1 MKKDIYIAKHAGFC
15 AGVKRAYILTQ
26 QALEQKNKVAMLGP
40 LVHNPQVVQSLNNQ
54 GVCVIDTVENACNET
69 VVIRS
74 HGVGPLVYELAAKK
88 NIKIIDAT
96 CPFVKN
102 LQEKAKLLQN
112 NDYQVFIVGERN
124 HPEVKA
130 VSKHLQDCVTIV
142 ANASEIEDFSHQ
154 LQKVGVVVQ
163 TTQSR
168 DNLINVL
175 NQLVPQAKEI
185 RVFNTI
191 CTATQLRQESA
202 KDLAGKV
209 DIMLVIGGKNSG
221 NTKRLYE
228 ICLKE
233 NINTFHIEH
242 SGEIDFNWFN
252 KSKKVGIT
260 AGASTPAWIIKE
272 VVDQVSE
279 EINGHIQE
287 TEKMEDMLKKYDET
301 MREFSTGDI
310 IKGTIIQINDDGVL
324 VDVGYKSEGFIPNK
338 ELSVQP
344 VQNVNE
350 LFNIG
355 DEVEVL
361 VLKKENK
368 EGEVLLS
375 KKRVDAQ
382 KIWDELEQAIEDG
395 KIMSAHVLEVVKGG
409 LVADIGVRGFIPAS
423 QISNYYVEDLG
434 EYTDQ
439 KLPVKVLEVNRRRNK
454 VILSHRVILEQELA
468 EKKVKLWEEI
478 EVGQKREGI
487 VRNVTDFGA
496 FIDIGGIEG
505 LLHIS
510 EISWSHIKHPSEVIN
525 KGDKVEVVILEI
537 NKEKQKISLGL
548 KQVKGDPWDN
558 ITVKYAV
565 GEVAEGTITKILAFG
580 AFVKLEDGVEG
591 LVHIS
596 QLSPRR
602 VAKVEDI
609 VQIGENVRVKI
620 IDINPEERKIAL
632 SMKEVILDEERSE
645 YEAYLQKEEG
655 LTAPAS
661 ETAHDET
668 VAVDDS
674 EKETEEE

>member
-15 AGVKRAYILTQ
+15 AGVKRAYSLTQ
-26 QALEQKNKVAMLGP
+26 QALEQKNKVTMLGP
-40 LVHNPQVVQSLNNQ
+40 LVHNPQVIQSLNDQ
-54 GVCVIDTVENACNET
+54 GVCVIDTIENVCNEM

-74 HGVGPLVYELAAKK
+74 HGVGPEVYELAAQK

-112 NDYQVFIVGERN
+112 NEYQVFIVGERN
-124 HPEVKA
+124 HPEVQA
-130 VSKHLQDCVTIV
+130 VSKYLQDRAKIV
-142 ANASEIEDFSHQ
+142 ASAAEIEDFPHQ
-154 LQKVGVVVQ
+154 IERLGVVVQ
-163 TTQSR
+163 TTQSM
-168 DNLINVL
+168 DTLISVL
-175 NQLVPQAKEI
+175 NKLVPQAKEV

-202 KDLAGKV
+202 RNLARKV

-252 KSKKVGIT
+252 KSEKIGIT

-279 EINGHIQE
+279 EISGQVQE

-310 IKGTIIQINDDGVL
+310 IKGAIIQINNDGVL

-338 ELSVQP
+338 EIAVQP

-382 KIWDELEQAIEDG
+382 RIWNELEQAIEDG
-395 KIMSAHVLEVVKGG
+395 KIMMANVIEVVKGG
-409 LVADIGVRGFIPAS
+409 LIADIGIRGFIPAS

-434 EYTDQ
+434 EYLNQ
-439 KLPVKVLEVNRRRNK
+439 KLPVKVLEVNRKRNK
-454 VILSHRVILEQELA
+454 VILSHRVVLEQELA
-468 EKKVKLWEEI
+468 AKKVKLWEEI

-496 FIDIGGIEG
+496 FVDLGGIEG

-537 NKEKQKISLGL
+537 NQEKQRVSLGL

-565 GEVAEGTITKILAFG
+565 GEVVEGTITKILAFG

-596 QLSPRR
+596 QLSPLR
-602 VAKVEDI
+602 VGKVEDV

-620 IDINPEERKIAL
+620 IDINPEDHKIAL
-632 SMKEVILDEERSE
+632 SIKEVILDEERSE
-645 YEAYLQKEEG
+645 YEEYLQKEEG
-655 LTAPAS
+655 LTAPTS
-661 ETAHDET
+661 ETVTA
-668 VAVDDS
+668 DDS
-674 EKETEEE
+674 EKETEE